1 MIKVVQVD
9 KIDDKKVYEIKSAH
23 EDLSKSKDKDKIL
36 HLDLT
41 DTTGNTELARY
52 YGSYKEFVTSVLKLE
67 AE

>member
-1 MIKVVQVD
+1 LIKVVQVD

-41 DTTGNTELARY
+41 DTTGNTELA
-52 YGSYKEFVTSVLKLE
+52 SKA
-67 AE
+67 AEILHTDVNVIPET